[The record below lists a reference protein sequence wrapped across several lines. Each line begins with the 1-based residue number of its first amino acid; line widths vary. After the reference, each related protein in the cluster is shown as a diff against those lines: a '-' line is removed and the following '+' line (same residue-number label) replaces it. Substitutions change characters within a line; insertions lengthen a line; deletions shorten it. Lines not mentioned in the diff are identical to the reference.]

1 MLSAYALSIFS
12 GILFLFVSREDL
24 RVFPIYFFTGGA
36 QRLTSIF
43 HPFFSIFV
51 YILFSV
57 QRSSKKLLT
66 FPQGDAV

>member
-1 MLSAYALSIFS
+1 LLSH
-12 GILFLFVSREDL
+12 
-24 RVFPIYFFTGGA
+24 
-36 QRLTSIF
+36 F

-57 QRSSKKLLT
+57 QRFSKKLLT